1 MILKTYQRVFLSL
14 LVVLFLTCLI
24 SPWATAGWDAI
35 RSAIPEWE
43 NVRYP
48 FSRIFNRLFMVLAII
63 LFLIFRRFLKIGPPS
78 QLGLTSFRQGYG
90 DLLTGFPLALISFVV
105 VVVIMTLTGVF
116 WPELRL
122 TFEEGSKRSM
132 SAILAAVTVGFL
144 EEVFFRGIIFK
155 GLLEDWKPTGA
166 FIGANLFYS
175 AIHFVR
181 PAQTSTIQGFDP
193 LLGFKHLAHTF
204 EPFSDPV
211 GLFPGLFGL
220 FLLGIVLS
228 YAFIRTG
235 SLYLSIGLHA
245 GWVFGIKTIKVYGNY
260 TREGLGWLFG
270 STDPK
275 FVSGVATWVG
285 FLMVG
290 VIVYW
295 LTRSRPIPASDP
307 PPARAV

>member
-14 LVVLFLTCLI
+14 LGVLFLTCLI
-24 SPWATAGWDAI
+24 SPWGAAGWDAL
-35 RSAIPEWE
+35 RSAIPGWE
-43 NVRYP
+43 DYRYP

-63 LFLIFRRFLKIGPPS
+63 LFLIFRRFLKIGPPK
-78 QLGLTSFRQGYG
+78 QLGLTPFRQGYG
-90 DLLTGFPLALISFVV
+90 DVLTGFSLALLSFLVV
-105 VVVIMTLTGVF
+105 VLTMTFMGVF

-122 TFEEGSKRSM
+122 SLGEGFKRSV
-132 SAILAAVTVGFL
+132 SAILAAATVGFL
-144 EEVFFRGIIFK
+144 EEVFFRGILFK

-166 FIGANLFYS
+166 FIGVNLFYS

-181 PAQTSTIQGFDP
+181 PVQAPTIQGFDP

-204 EPFSDPV
+204 APFADPL

-228 YAFIRTG
+228 YAFVRTG

-290 VIVYW
+290 LIVYW
-295 LTRSRPIPASDP
+295 LTRSGPIPDPDP